1 MSRNEVPALLERF
14 RGYLRDHGLPVTR
27 QRDLI
32 AETLF
37 AASDHPSA
45 ESLQRALRAAGARI
59 GTATVYRTLELMVG
73 AGLARAHDFG
83 QGVRR
88 YEAVGAGEQHEHLVC
103 RRCGRVVEFANER
116 LERMLP
122 ALADEYGFQHQQ
134 HRVEIYG
141 ICQDCR
147 RRDVAGLTPE

>member
-1 MSRNEVPALLERF
+1 MGRTDLAPLLERF
-14 RGYLRDHGLPVTR
+14 RGYLRDNGLPVTR

-37 AASDHPSA
+37 GATDHPSA
-45 ESLQRALRAAGARI
+45 ESLQRALRAGGARI

-83 QGVRR
+83 EGVRR
-88 YEAVGAGEQHEHLVC
+88 YEAVVAGEPHEHLIC
-103 RRCGRVVEFANER
+103 RRCGRVIEFSSER

-141 ICQDCR
+141 TCRDCR
-147 RRDVAGLTPE
+147 RRDVAGLTAE

>member
-1 MSRNEVPALLERF
+1 MSRPEVPALLERF

-27 QRDLI
+27 QRDVI
-32 AETLF
+32 AETLVR
-37 AASDHPSA
+37 ATDHPSV
-45 ESLQRALRAAGARI
+45 ESLQRALRASGARI

-73 AGLARAHDFG
+73 AGIARAHDFG
-83 QGVRR
+83 EGVRR
-88 YEAVGAGEQHEHLVC
+88 YEAVAAGEQHEHLVC

-122 ALADEYGFQHQQ
+122 TLADEYGFQHQQ

-141 ICQDCR
+141 ICQNCR
-147 RRDVAGLTPE
+147 RRDVAGLAAE